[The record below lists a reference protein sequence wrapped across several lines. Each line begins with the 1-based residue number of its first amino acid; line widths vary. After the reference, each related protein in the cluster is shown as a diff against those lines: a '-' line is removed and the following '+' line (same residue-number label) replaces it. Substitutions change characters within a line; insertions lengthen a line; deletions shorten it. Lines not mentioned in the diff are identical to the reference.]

1 MTKAMVK
8 KHCSDAAER
17 NEEGIW
23 EAARPFL
30 VSCIS
35 ASLGSIWQ
43 STTALAKEDV
53 GAETQ
58 SQDNRA
64 SPGGGVGA
72 EILVC

>member
-1 MTKAMVK
+1 MAKAMVK

-17 NEEGIW
+17 NKGIW
-23 EAARPFL
+23 EAGRPVL

-43 STTALAKEDV
+43 STAALAKEDV

>member
-1 MTKAMVK
+1 MAKAMVK

-17 NEEGIW
+17 NESIC
-23 EAARPFL
+23 EAARPFF

-35 ASLGSIWQ
+35 ASLGSNWQ
-43 STTALAKEDV
+43 STAALAKKDV

-64 SPGGGVGA
+64 SPGGGIGA